1 VYSARVI
8 SPDLLEILACPA
20 CDSRPKVNLEN
31 DRLVCVECGRRYP
44 IRDGI
49 PVMLV
54 EDAENARPGG
64 ASASAPAA
72 SPPKSGTP

>member
-1 VYSARVI
+1 VI

-20 CDSRPKVNLEN
+20 CDSRPKVNLES
-31 DRLVCVECGRRYP
+31 DRLVCTECGRRYP

-54 EDAENARPGG
+54 EDAENPKPGTTAKAG
-64 ASASAPAA
+64 SA
-72 SPPKSGTP
+72 

>member
-1 VYSARVI
+1 VI

-20 CDSRPKVNLEN
+20 CDTRPKVNLEN

-49 PVMLV
+49 PVMLM
-54 EDAENARPGG
+54 EEAEPPHAAKLAKPGT
-64 ASASAPAA
+64 S
-72 SPPKSGTP
+72 

>member
-1 VYSARVI
+1 MCIVPSVI

-49 PVMLV
+49 PVMLI
-54 EDAENARPGG
+54 EEAEQLGG
-64 ASASAPAA
+64 EA
-72 SPPKSGTP
+72 TP

>member
-1 VYSARVI
+1 VYSAPVI

-54 EDAENARPGG
+54 EDAETARPGT
-64 ASASAPAA
+64 ASQAP
-72 SPPKSGTP
+72 PPKTGTP

>member
-1 VYSARVI
+1 MYSAGVI
-8 SPDLLEILACPA
+8 SADLLEILACPA
-20 CDSRPKVNLEN
+20 CDTRPKVNLEN

-54 EDAENARPGG
+54 DDAENPR
-64 ASASAPAA
+64 ASAPKTGSA
-72 SPPKSGTP
+72 

>member
-1 VYSARVI
+1 MGLPRVYSTPVI

-54 EDAENARPGG
+54 EDAETARTAGS
-64 ASASAPAA
+64 SAV
-72 SPPKSGTP
+72 PPKTGSP